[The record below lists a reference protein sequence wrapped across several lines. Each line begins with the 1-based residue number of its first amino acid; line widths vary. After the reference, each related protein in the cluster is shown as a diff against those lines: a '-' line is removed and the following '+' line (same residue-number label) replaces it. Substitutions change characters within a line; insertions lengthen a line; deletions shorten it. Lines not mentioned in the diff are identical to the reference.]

1 MAGRIRRFSI
11 RLSNEMIE
19 ALRKV
24 HGRVRFTVYAGAG
37 HNCWDQAYNTDA
49 LYRWMLAQSR
59 GKPAEPQTT
68 LAGSAPSEAL
78 P

>member
-1 MAGRIRRFSI
+1 MV
-11 RLSNEMIE
+11 E

-24 HGRVRFTVYAGAG
+24 HGRVRFTVYAAAG
-37 HNCWDQAYNTDA
+37 HNSWDQAYNTDE
-49 LYRWMLAQSR
+49 LYRWMLKQSL

-68 LAGSAPSEAL
+68 LSGRAPDETL